1 MVKVIVGYK
10 VKKGADIQPIL
21 LKLRSH
27 AIQYSG
33 FVGAENFVREK
44 VSSIIM
50 VVYTWQSVNDW
61 REWEKSKI
69 RQGLLKEAKTLLE
82 DEPRVTIYT
91 VAPTVRWT

>member
-1 MVKVIVGYK
+1 MVKIIVGYK

-27 AIQYSG
+27 AMQYPG

-44 VSSIIM
+44 VGPVIM
-50 VVYTWQSVNDW
+50 VIYTWQSANDW
-61 REWEKSKI
+61 TEWEKSSI

-82 DEPRVTIYT
+82 DEPKVTIYT
-91 VAPTVRWT
+91 VAPTVRWF

>member
-27 AIQYSG
+27 AMQYPG

-44 VSSIIM
+44 VGSIIM
-50 VVYTWQSVNDW
+50 VIYTWQITNDW
-61 REWEKSKI
+61 KEWEQSRT
-69 RQGLLKEAKTLLE
+69 RQELLKEAKTLLE
-82 DEPRVTIYT
+82 DEPKVTIYT
-91 VAPTVRWT
+91 VAPTVRWF